1 MTNPNGH
8 GGRRPGAGRPKSK
21 TTLLREAAEQLLS
34 DLPQLHHRR
43 QSSDQ
48 VVDELR
54 RLTAA
59 VHRLRESQRSESES
73 LQPILRRLTE
83 IERHLRLTETPQVPR
98 PSRRHPMG
106 A

>member
-1 MTNPNGH
+1 MSNPNGH
-8 GGRRPGAGRPKSK
+8 GGRRSGAGRPKSK
-21 TTLLREAAEQLLS
+21 STLLREAAEQLLR
-34 DLPQLHHRR
+34 DLLHFRHSR
-43 QSSDQ
+43 QSGDQ

-59 VHRLRESQRSESES
+59 MHRLREDQRSDRENF
-73 LQPILRRLTE
+73 LPILRRLTE
-83 IERHLRLTETPQVPR
+83 IERHLRLTETPQAPR

>member
-21 TTLLREAAEQLLS
+21 NTLLREAAEQLLR
-34 DLPQLHHRR
+34 DLPQLRHRR
-43 QSSDQ
+43 QSGDQ

-59 VHRLRESQRSESES
+59 VHRLGVNQRSESES

-83 IERHLRLTETPQVPR
+83 IERHLRLTETPEAPR
-98 PSRRHPMG
+98 PSRRHPIG

>member
-1 MTNPNGH
+1 MANPNGH

-21 TTLLREAAEQLLS
+21 STLLREAAEQLLR

-43 QSSDQ
+43 QSNHP
-48 VVDELR
+48 VIDELR

-59 VHRLRESQRSESES
+59 VHRLRENQRSENES

-83 IERHLRLTETPQVPR
+83 IERHLRLTETPEAPR
-98 PSRRHPMG
+98 PSRRHPIG